1 MKKAPNASRPS
12 QWASLLD
19 RLLDAF
25 DKPEFDA
32 KSRTDVVTWLAL
44 VDRWRRRTD
53 LTAARSDSE
62 LVDLMVADAACLAA
76 HLPSGATVVDVG
88 TGAGAPGLP
97 IGLLRPDL
105 RVTLVEPLQKRVA
118 FLRTALGTLG
128 KEVAG
133 RISIRPVRVEHVD
146 DCFDVAVSRAT
157 LAPDEWMAQGVQ
169 LAPEGEVWLLLAKL
183 PLPAHPGWRAVVDQR
198 YVWPLTGAARRVVCL
213 RSISA

>member
-1 MKKAPNASRPS
+1 MKKVPNASRPS

-19 RLLDAF
+19 TLLDAF
-25 DKPEFDA
+25 DTPEFDA

-88 TGAGAPGLP
+88 SGAGAPGLP

-128 KEVAG
+128 EEVAG
-133 RISIRPVRVEHVD
+133 RISIRQVRVEHVD
-146 DCFDVAVSRAT
+146 DCFDVAMSRAT
-157 LAPDEWMAQGVQ
+157 LAPDEWMAQGAQ
-169 LAPEGEVWLLLAKL
+169 LAPKGEVWLLLAKL

>member
-19 RLLDAF
+19 TLLGALDA
-25 DKPEFDA
+25 PEFDE
-32 KSRTDVVTWLAL
+32 KNRRDVITWLAL

-53 LTAARSDSE
+53 LTAARSDEE

-76 HLPSGATVVDVG
+76 HLPAGATVVDVG

-97 IGLLRPDL
+97 LGLLRPDL

-128 KEVAG
+128 AEVAS
-133 RISIRPVRVEHVD
+133 RFSVRQVRAEYVD

-157 LAPDEWMAQGVQ
+157 LAPDEWMARGVQ
-169 LAPEGEVWLLLAKL
+169 LAPDGDVWLLLAKL
-183 PLPAHPGWRAVVDQR
+183 PLPAHSGWRAVVDQR
-198 YVWPLTGAARRVVCL
+198 YVWPLTGAARRAVCL